1 MAKTSGEKSN
11 TIIERSEIFTIIDKI
26 FSSSNIISLYG
37 QSGVGKSTLAYQYAL
52 KLNNFSVKWINS
64 DSIEKL
70 EINYV
75 EKFVKEFYKTNFN
88 DILSKS
94 KKEIIISINKKL
106 FKSKNL
112 LLIFDNLR
120 LEDGVS
126 ELFGLISENIPL
138 NTKCLITTKETSP
151 DLLKTCKNNISIVG
165 FKRSEAELMLLNII
179 GDRISE
185 RVNNVELILNIIGTG
200 KDYSPLEIRNMCSF
214 FGYFKEIKVNE
225 LVQILKGNKDALRFI
240 LYDNLFEEDLS
251 FARLLKTIVF
261 LDPDFMSFNFLK
273 HLASL
278 NNELELSSS
287 ISSLKSLFLIEQNE
301 LSSKKNGLK
310 MHRETQHEIAN
321 FILNFRTHEIE
332 PIYEA
337 HLSKFSFI
345 IRKTKEL
352 NIEINELVQHLIRFL
367 SCFKSKAN
375 KKAKNLIDEAVLYNH
390 IAFYFDNKLNNARIA
405 LKYKKET
412 LAIYLKILA
421 PNNPTIR
428 ALLVNIGLDHRE
440 LAEPKESN
448 EFLYKAIEF
457 RNDSVE
463 QNEDDEE
470 RAITLNYIGLNWLDL
485 NEYAT
490 SIQYLLE
497 SFHIYAKYSKKY
509 ALKMADIL
517 QKLSEVHNKLGSY
530 RESIDF
536 IHKTLEIEHEIL
548 EPDHPNIPVSY
559 VNLGVCYALL
569 NEHENSIFYFQKAL
583 DVYTRIYQEDSPC
596 FVEVYNKMGLSYK
609 ALGNGP
615 KSLEM
620 LSTAVTVYH
629 RLNETEH
636 PSVADLYNNIG
647 IHYQDCR
654 EFDKS
659 VEYFSRALGIYLE
672 FNEAEHESVAV
683 TLNNLGYSYQFLA
696 DFKKAIEH
704 YNKALSVKYKLYG
717 AGHPRVAN
725 TLNNIAKFYQT
736 IEDYDQSNE
745 YFMKTLSIEY
755 EIFDENHP
763 SIEETLTSIAFNY
776 EKLGNI

>member
-1 MAKTSGEKSN
+1 MAKTSGKKSN

-37 QSGVGKSTLAYQYAL
+37 QSGIGKSTLAYEYAR
-52 KLNNFSVKWINS
+52 KLNNFSVRWINS

-75 EKFVKEFYKTNFN
+75 EQFVKEFYKTNFN
-88 DILSKS
+88 EILSKS
-94 KKEIIISINKKL
+94 KQEIIVSINKKL

-112 LLIFDNLR
+112 LLIFDNLQF
-120 LEDGVS
+120 EDGVS
-126 ELFGLISENIPL
+126 QLFGLIFENLPL
-138 NTKCLITTKETSP
+138 NVKCLITTKETSP
-151 DLLKTCKNNISIVG
+151 DLIKICKNNISIVG
-165 FKRSEAELMLLNII
+165 FKRSEAELMLLSII

-185 RVNNVELILNIIGTG
+185 KVNNVELILNIIGIG
-200 KDYSPLEIRNMCSF
+200 KDYLPIELKKLCSF

-225 LVQILKGNKDALRFI
+225 LVQILKGNKDALGFI

-251 FARLLKTIVF
+251 FVRLLKSIVF
-261 LDPDFMSFNFLK
+261 IDPDFMSFNFLK

-278 NNELELSSS
+278 NEIEISSS
-287 ISSLKSLFLIEQNE
+287 ISSLKSLFLIEENE
-301 LSSKKNGLK
+301 FNSKKGFK
-310 MHRETQHEIAN
+310 MHRDTQKEIAN
-321 FILNFRTHEIE
+321 FISNFRIHEIE

-337 HLSKFSFI
+337 YLSKFSFI

-352 NIEINELVQHLIRFL
+352 KIEIKELVQHLIQFL
-367 SCFKSKAN
+367 NSFKNKSN

-390 IAFYFDNKLNNARIA
+390 IAFYFDNKLNSARIA

-412 LAIYLKILA
+412 LDIYVKILQ
-421 PNNPTIR
+421 PNNPKIC
-428 ALLVNIGLDHRE
+428 ALLINIGLDHRE
-440 LAEPKESN
+440 LEEYKESN
-448 EFLYKAIEF
+448 EYLYKAIEF
-457 RNDSVE
+457 RDESVE
-463 QNEDDEE
+463 QIEDDEE
-470 RAITLNYIGLNWLDL
+470 RAITLNYIGLNWFDL
-485 NEYAT
+485 NEYST

-497 SFHIYAKYSKKY
+497 SFNIYAKYFKKY
-509 ALKMADIL
+509 ASKMADIL
-517 QKLSEVHNKLGSY
+517 QKLSEVYNKLGSY

-536 IHKTLEIEHEIL
+536 IYKTLEIEHEIL
-548 EPDHPNIPVSY
+548 EPDHPNIPVNY
-559 VNLGVCYALL
+559 VNLGVCYGLL
-569 NEHENSIFYFQKAL
+569 NEHENSIFYFQKSL

-596 FVEVYNKMGLSYK
+596 FVEIYNKMGLSYK

-620 LSTAVTVYH
+620 LSTAVMVYH
-629 RLNETEH
+629 KLHETEH

-659 VEYFSRALGIYLE
+659 VEYFSKALGIYLE
-672 FNEAEHESVAV
+672 FYEAEHESVAV

-704 YNKALSVKYKLYG
+704 YNKALGIKYKLYG
-717 AGHPRVAN
+717 DSHPRVAN

-755 EIFDENHP
+755 EMFDENHP
-763 SIEETLTSIAFNY
+763 SIEETLTSIGLNY